1 MFKYRI
7 KFVVFRNFLCVLPL
21 LGCHFLACTS
31 TNSKPLLISFS
42 ADSTAIEFSNI
53 DRPGLLQLQHTAA
66 KDSVLNELIAVLQT
80 PSETDTTIKE
90 IPLAGT
96 LSLTDSN
103 IVFTPQKPFVKGN
116 DYLII
121 TYLNA
126 RFGTA
131 DQILKSQLNTTVKP
145 TQVLLTR

>member
-7 KFVVFRNFLCVLPL
+7 KFAVFLNFVCALPILC
-21 LGCHFLACTS
+21 CQFLACTS

-42 ADSTAIEFSNI
+42 ADSTSIEFSNI
-53 DRPGLLQLQHTAA
+53 DRPGLLQLKNTPA

-96 LSLTDSN
+96 MSLTDSN
-103 IVFTPQKPFVKGN
+103 IVFRPQKPFVKGN
-116 DYLII
+116 DYLVI

>member
-21 LGCHFLACTS
+21 LGCYFLACTS

-90 IPLAGT
+90 ISLAGT